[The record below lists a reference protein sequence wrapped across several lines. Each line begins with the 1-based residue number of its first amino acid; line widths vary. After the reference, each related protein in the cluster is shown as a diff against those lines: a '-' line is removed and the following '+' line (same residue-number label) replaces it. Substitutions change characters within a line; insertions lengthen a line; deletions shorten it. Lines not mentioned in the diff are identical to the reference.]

1 MSQSTSPAATAADA
15 SDARPVGVAF
25 VRTPVAPLNAEP
37 RVSSAQVSQRLA
49 GHPVY
54 VLEERDDWLR
64 VRGLDAYEGWVHR
77 GYLMHIPEHGVVVRM
92 ESTEE
97 FALTY
102 VPRVSLGARVRGE
115 RSGRRSLPLGA
126 WLDLDEEVES
136 GDAIRLDALGG
147 RFPAHP
153 DAIIQSAVSYFEGTR
168 YEWGGITPWGA
179 DCSGFV
185 QSVFALHDVPL
196 PRDAWQQALEGA
208 DAGSELARVQPAD
221 LLFFS
226 ERADRRITHVG
237 IALGGMRMVHLALG
251 RGGYSVE
258 RLGEVED
265 EYVRA
270 LVGRFVGA
278 RRVAEG
284 R

>member
-1 MSQSTSPAATAADA
+1 MSESISPAAAADA
-15 SDARPVGVAF
+15 GGASPVGVAF
-25 VRTPVAPLNAEP
+25 VRTPLAPLNAEP
-37 RVSSAQVSQRLA
+37 RVSSSQVSQRLA

-77 GYLMHIPEHGVVVRM
+77 GYLMHIPEHGAVVRM

-102 VPRVSLGARVRGE
+102 VPRVSLGARVRGGGG
-115 RSGRRSLPLGA
+115 RSGRRWLPLGA

-136 GDAIRLDALGG
+136 GEAVRLDALGG

-185 QSVFALHDVPL
+185 QSVFALHAVPL
-196 PRDAWQQALEGA
+196 PRDAWQQALEGE
-208 DAGSELARVQPAD
+208 DAGSDLARVQPAD

-226 ERADRRITHVG
+226 ERPDRRITHVG
-237 IALGGMRMVHLALG
+237 IALGGLRMVHLALG
-251 RGGYSVE
+251 RGGYAVE
-258 RLGEVED
+258 RLGDVED
-265 EYVRA
+265 EYVRT

-278 RRVAEG
+278 RRVAG
-284 R
+284 

>member
-1 MSQSTSPAATAADA
+1 MSQPISPAATAADA
-15 SDARPVGVAF
+15 SPIGVAF
-25 VRTPVAPLNAEP
+25 VRTPVAPLNGEP
-37 RVSSAQVSQRLA
+37 RISSAQVSQRLA

-54 VLEERDDWLR
+54 VLEEREEWLR
-64 VRGLDAYEGWVHR
+64 VRGLDGYEGWLHR
-77 GYLMHIPEHGVVVRM
+77 GYLMHIPEHGVVVHTP
-92 ESTEE
+92 SPEE

-102 VPRVSLGARVRGE
+102 VPRISLGARVRGA

-126 WLDLDEEVES
+126 WLDLDEEVET
-136 GDAIRLDALGG
+136 GDSIRLDALGG
-147 RFPAHP
+147 RFPPQP
-153 DAIIQSAVSYFEGTR
+153 DAIIQSAVTFFEGTR

-185 QSVFALHDVPL
+185 QTVFALHDVRL
-196 PRDAWQQALEGA
+196 PRDAWQQALEGV
-208 DAGSELARVQPAD
+208 DAGTDLTLVQPAD

-237 IALGGMRMVHLALG
+237 VALGGMRMAHLALG
-251 RGGYSVE
+251 RGGYAID
-258 RLGEVED
+258 RLNDVDD

-278 RRVAEG
+278 RRVA
-284 R
+284 